1 MAPYT
6 NKGYAVKELCSYLQI
21 NMDDVYTIGDR
32 KLIYLCLIPLDN
44 SSDNLVLLEF
54 NITDDYQKFESH

>member
-21 NMDDVYTIGDR
+21 NMDDVYTIGGSVA
-32 KLIYLCLIPLDN
+32 KL
-44 SSDNLVLLEF
+44 NL
-54 NITDDYQKFESH
+54 

>member
-32 KLIYLCLIPLDN
+32 NELIYLCLIP
-44 SSDNLVLLEF
+44 
-54 NITDDYQKFESH
+54 

>member
-21 NMDDVYTIGDR
+21 NMDD
-32 KLIYLCLIPLDN
+32 
-44 SSDNLVLLEF
+44 
-54 NITDDYQKFESH
+54 

>member
-1 MAPYT
+1 MIKHRNLKNKPYLIEFMAPYT

-32 KLIYLCLIPLDN
+32 KLIYLCLIPR
-44 SSDNLVLLEF
+44 
-54 NITDDYQKFESH
+54 

>member
-6 NKGYAVKELCSYLQI
+6 NKGYAVKELCSYLQII

-32 KLIYLCLIPLDN
+32 KLIYLCLIP
-44 SSDNLVLLEF
+44 
-54 NITDDYQKFESH
+54 

>member
-6 NKGYAVKELCSYLQI
+6 NKGYAVKRELCSYLQI

-32 KLIYLCLIPLDN
+32 KLIYLCLIP
-44 SSDNLVLLEF
+44 
-54 NITDDYQKFESH
+54 

>member
-6 NKGYAVKELCSYLQI
+6 NKGYLKELCSYLQI

-32 KLIYLCLIPLDN
+32 KLIYLCLIP
-44 SSDNLVLLEF
+44 
-54 NITDDYQKFESH
+54 

>member
-32 KLIYLCLIPLDN
+32 KLIYLCLMCSDLDN
-44 SSDNLVLLEF
+44 SSDNLVF
-54 NITDDYQKFESH
+54 VRV

>member
-6 NKGYAVKELCSYLQI
+6 NKGYALLKELCSYLQI

-32 KLIYLCLIPLDN
+32 KLIYLCLIP
-44 SSDNLVLLEF
+44 
-54 NITDDYQKFESH
+54 

>member
-6 NKGYAVKELCSYLQI
+6 NKGYAVKELCSEYLQI

-32 KLIYLCLIPLDN
+32 KLIYLCLIP
-44 SSDNLVLLEF
+44 
-54 NITDDYQKFESH
+54 

>member
-1 MAPYT
+1 MVSYIFYFATEPFMAPYT

-32 KLIYLCLIPLDN
+32 KLIYLCLIP
-44 SSDNLVLLEF
+44 
-54 NITDDYQKFESH
+54 

>member
-21 NMDDVYTIGDR
+21 NMMDDVYTIGDR
-32 KLIYLCLIPLDN
+32 KLIYLCLIP
-44 SSDNLVLLEF
+44 
-54 NITDDYQKFESH
+54 

>member
-6 NKGYAVKELCSYLQI
+6 NKGYAVKELCSYLFQI

-32 KLIYLCLIPLDN
+32 KLIYLCLIP
-44 SSDNLVLLEF
+44 
-54 NITDDYQKFESH
+54 

>member
-1 MAPYT
+1 MIKHRNLKTNHILIEFMAPYT

-32 KLIYLCLIPLDN
+32 KLIYLCLIP
-44 SSDNLVLLEF
+44 
-54 NITDDYQKFESH
+54 

>member
-1 MAPYT
+1 MIKHRKPQNKPYLIEFMAPYT

-32 KLIYLCLIPLDN
+32 KLIYLCLIP
-44 SSDNLVLLEF
+44 
-54 NITDDYQKFESH
+54 

>member
-32 KLIYLCLIPLDN
+32 KIDFYLCLIPLDN
-44 SSDNLVLLEF
+44 SSDNLVF
-54 NITDDYQKFESH
+54 VRV